1 MAVVRM
7 VILSDT
13 HGQHRD
19 VRVPNGDLLIHC
31 GDWTKSSSKPKVED
45 YQDFVSWMVSLPHPT
60 KVVVSGNKEI
70 FMDTESCLKH
80 QGKSLSEIESIQ
92 QLLMCDG
99 LNYLCESGF
108 LFHKSDVHLRL
119 WGSPWT
125 RRNGKDG
132 KAFQVEAE
140 QMKEKWEKVRVENVS
155 LEVTPLTWCRFQ
167 GTQTSWSP
175 TALPLAGLIPL
186 GEGRR
191 LDAPI

>member
-80 QGKSLSEIESIQ
+80 QGKSLREIESIQ
-92 QLLMCDG
+92 QLLMRDG

-140 QMKEKWEKVRVENVS
+140 QMKEKWEKVRVENV
-155 LEVTPLTWCRFQ
+155 PLTWCRFQ

-175 TALPLAGLIPL
+175 TARPLVALIPL

-191 LDAPI
+191 LDVPI

>member
-45 YQDFVSWMVSLPHPT
+45 YQDFVSWMASLPHPT

-80 QGKSLSEIESIQ
+80 QGKSLREIESIQ
-92 QLLMCDG
+92 QLLMRDG

-108 LFHKSDVHLRL
+108 LFHKSDLHLRL

-155 LEVTPLTWCRFQ
+155 LTWCRFQ

-175 TALPLAGLIPL
+175 TALPLVALIPL

>member
-13 HGQHRD
+13 HGQHMD

-80 QGKSLSEIESIQ
+80 QGKSLREIESIQ

-140 QMKEKWEKVRVENVS
+140 QMKEKWEKVRWRMFLCPGAGS
-155 LEVTPLTWCRFQ
+155 RGHRHPGPSQPCL
-167 GTQTSWSP
+167 WSP
-175 TALPLAGLIPL
+175 
-186 GEGRR
+186 
-191 LDAPI
+191 

>member
-80 QGKSLSEIESIQ
+80 QAYLIIVIFFTLTK
-92 QLLMCDG
+92 LL
-99 LNYLCESGF
+99 
-108 LFHKSDVHLRL
+108 
-119 WGSPWT
+119 
-125 RRNGKDG
+125 
-132 KAFQVEAE
+132 
-140 QMKEKWEKVRVENVS
+140 ENKIY
-155 LEVTPLTWCRFQ
+155 T
-167 GTQTSWSP
+167 
-175 TALPLAGLIPL
+175 
-186 GEGRR
+186 
-191 LDAPI
+191 